1 MAGNGVGRGSPAGT
15 AGPQSSGRPQARR
28 RRQQELRGK
37 QSSAPR
43 PGKRSK
49 DKKKVNCKP
58 KNQDEQEIPFRL
70 REIMRSRQEIKNPVS
85 NKKRKKEAQLAF
97 RCTLEKEAK
106 GIEPDIAIPK
116 FKQRKWESDR
126 AYVQRMEQEA
136 QHVLFLSK
144 NQASRQP
151 EAQVAPKK
159 EKSERKKAK
168 QQFQKRRL
176 DKIRQRKEE
185 KAAERLE
192 QELLQDRVK
201 FGEVALQPPEL
212 TAKPRRSIGS
222 DQPGKRF
229 LMLRMLVSPVDTPQP
244 PTTSLAR
251 QRIMEVERE
260 RVVQAYRELKKQK
273 LQQQG
278 VQPPRPPHLPSERK
292 PETHL

>member
-1 MAGNGVGRGSPAGT
+1 MAGGGIGRGAPAGP
-15 AGPQSSGRPQARR
+15 AGPRSSGRPQVQR

-37 QSSAPR
+37 QSSTSR
-43 PGKRSK
+43 PGQRSK

-70 REIMRSRQEIKNPVS
+70 REIMRSRQEMKNPIS
-85 NKKRKKEAQLAF
+85 NKKRKKEAQVAF
-97 RCTLEKEAK
+97 RSTLEKEAK
-106 GIEPDIAIPK
+106 GVEPDIAIPK

-159 EKSERKKAK
+159 EKSEQKKA
-168 QQFQKRRL
+168 FQKRRL
-176 DKIRQRKEE
+176 AKIRQRKEE

-192 QELLQDRVK
+192 QELLQDTVK

-212 TAKPRRSIGS
+212 TAKPRRSIDR
-222 DQPGKRF
+222 DQPGKRL
-229 LMLRMLVSPVDTPQP
+229 LMLRMLVSPGGAPQP

-251 QRIMEVERE
+251 QRIVEVERE
-260 RVVQAYRELKKQK
+260 RAMQAYRALKKQK

-278 VQPPRPPHLPSERK
+278 VQPPRPPHPPSGRK
-292 PETHL
+292 PETQL